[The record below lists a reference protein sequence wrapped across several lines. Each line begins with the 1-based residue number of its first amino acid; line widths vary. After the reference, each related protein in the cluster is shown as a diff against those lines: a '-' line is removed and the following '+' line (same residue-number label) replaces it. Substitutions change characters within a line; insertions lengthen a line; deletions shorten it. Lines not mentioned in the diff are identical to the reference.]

1 MTSKFASML
10 TLGMLGAMFFSVLLV
25 VSYLYGV
32 MDISAVFTI
41 TIVINVFSWLFA
53 PVINDI
59 IYRLLYKIK
68 FYKKSEFADLSPE
81 LYGFISGVCER
92 NSIKFPK
99 KVGIIED
106 ENPTAFTYG
115 SLPSNARLVFSKGI
129 FTYLNKEEVEA
140 VVAHEMGHIVH
151 YDFLVMTIANTMVQI
166 LYEIYYFLT
175 NSKSKSN
182 NDNNKSPLAL
192 IGLISY
198 IFYVIGT
205 YALLFLSRK
214 REYYADEFSAR
225 TTGRPNDLS
234 TALIKIAYGMVTLSS
249 DKKSRRLLE
258 STRSLG
264 IMDPHSAKGVGVVSR
279 ISGQDSGQIGKV
291 LAYDFVSPWATIMEF
306 GSTHPLT
313 GKRIQKLDNMSEEMG
328 QKKSYDIRTIIN
340 NLTIDRSRLYSG
352 FYFGAI
358 IHFLPNLAIAVG
370 LILMITLGG
379 ISYLLILF
387 GLALVIKTLYKFSN
401 SSPEQTTLL
410 DLMTDIYASPVRGK
424 RVTLEGKIIG
434 RGDSGAFLAEDM
446 MFQDGTGLIYLD
458 YTSKFGIFGNW
469 FFALKKVMKLID
481 QEISINGWFF
491 RGNYQMISVARI
503 RTVSETIKSHPKLWS
518 VLTGSVF
525 ILWGILIAG

>member
-1 MTSKFASML
+1 MTTKLASLL
-10 TLGMLGAMFFSVLLV
+10 TLGMLGMMVFSVVLIV
-25 VSYLYGV
+25 AYYFGV
-32 MDISAVFTI
+32 IDISAVLALTI
-41 TIVINVFSWLFA
+41 IINVFFWLFA
-53 PVINDI
+53 PTINDF
-59 IYRLLYKIK
+59 IYRFLYKIK
-68 FYKKSEFADLSPE
+68 FYKKNEFADLSPE
-81 LYGFISGVCER
+81 LYVFISRVCEG

-99 KVGIIED
+99 KIGIIED
-106 ENPTAFTYG
+106 DNPTAFTYG

-151 YDFLVMTIANTMVQI
+151 YDFLVMTIANTMVQL

-175 NSKSKSN
+175 NSRSKNN

-198 IFYVIGT
+198 IFYIIGT

-258 STRSLG
+258 STRSIG
-264 IMDPHSAKGVGVVSR
+264 IMDSHSAKGVGVVSQ

-291 LAYDFVSPWATIMEF
+291 LAYDFVNPWATIMEF

-340 NLTIDRSRLYSG
+340 NLTIDRRRLYSG
-352 FYFGAI
+352 FYVGAI
-358 IHFLPNLAIAVG
+358 IHFLPNLAIVAG
-370 LILMITLGG
+370 LIFMVTFGG
-379 ISYLLILF
+379 ISFLLIFF
-387 GLALVIKTLYKFSN
+387 GLALIIKTLYKFSN
-401 SSPEQTTLL
+401 SSSEQTTLL
-410 DLMTDIYASPVRGK
+410 DLMTDIYASPIKGK
-424 RVTLEGKIIG
+424 RVALEGKIIG
-434 RGDSGAFLAEDM
+434 RGDAGAYLAEDM
-446 MFQDGTGLIYLD
+446 MFQDSTGLIYLD
-458 YTSKFGIFGNW
+458 YTSQYGTFGNW
-469 FFALKKVMKLID
+469 FFALKKVMKLIN
-481 QEISINGWFF
+481 QEISIDGWFF
-491 RGNYQMISVARI
+491 RGNYQMISVGRI
-503 RTVSETIKSHPKLWS
+503 KTVSETIKSHPKLWS
-518 VLTGSVF
+518 VLIGFVLMF
-525 ILWGILIAG
+525 LGVLIF